1 MTKFQPASIA
11 AHQTRQVREARQA
24 ANEAALV
31 RGPQLENVVDR
42 IRPLV
47 QAAIDAAAN
56 EGWSQC
62 SVPLTSTWTT
72 RLEALAIPMVIK
84 ELKEAGYHIQEDD
97 GSGGFTH
104 IIMWVS

>member
-1 MTKFQPASIA
+1 MTKFKPSSIA
-11 AHQTRQVREARQA
+11 AHQASQVREARQA
-24 ANEAALV
+24 ANDAALV
-31 RGPQLENVVDR
+31 RGPQLEKVVDR

-56 EGWSQC
+56 DGWSQC

-104 IIMWVS
+104 IIMWMS